1 MASIDNWE
9 VNDVSSY
16 LGQTK
21 HSTNKKKM
29 TLCMEFANK
38 IHNIRG
44 EMKSRTV

>member
-1 MASIDNWE
+1 MSLPTWGKLSI
-9 VNDVSSY
+9 
-16 LGQTK
+16 QPT
-21 HSTNKKKM
+21 KKKM